1 MVSIGVWICC
11 VVVDSDISD
20 IGVLYDVIEVI
31 CDTGMLCDMIE
42 RMYRYD
48 RFGGGGYLI

>member
-1 MVSIGVWICC
+1 MVSIGVWIYC

-20 IGVLYDVIEVI
+20 IGVSCDVIEVI

-42 RMYRYD
+42 IMYRYD
-48 RFGGGGYLI
+48 MFGGGRYLI